1 MTRFV
6 TFVMLIAACATAAAQ
21 EKPAPIAKALVPLQ
35 GTWVLSSPDG
45 QAMMPGGE
53 LALVITGDTY
63 AQTVNGQVTERGTI
77 KLDAAKKPMAI
88 DLIITEGDDAGKTQ
102 LGVIEVTGDDMKGAL
117 NVPSDTTRPAGFA
130 AQEGVIAFIGK
141 RKAK

>member
-1 MTRFV
+1 MIRFV
-6 TFVMLIAACATAAAQ
+6 TLVILAVACASAAAQ
-21 EKPAPIAKALVPLQ
+21 TPAPTPKAFVPLQ

-45 QAMMPGGE
+45 QSMMPGGE

-88 DLIITEGDDAGKTQ
+88 DLIITEGDDTGKTQ

-117 NVPSDTTRPAGFA
+117 SVPGDTTRPAGFA
-130 AQEGVIAFIGK
+130 AQEGLITFVGK
-141 RKAK
+141 RKPR